1 MKNKAVFKS
10 LAARCCEGFFAL
22 DKNDNHFQKLDIA
35 EHFIYNSVTVHGAG
49 KLDKKMPRE
58 QQHNSKD

>member
-10 LAARCCEGFFAL
+10 LAARCCEGFFAM

-49 KLDKKMPRE
+49 KTRQEDA
-58 QQHNSKD
+58 S